1 MFACFF
7 SYRTHIYIYI
17 IHNRCNT
24 RVTCSG
30 FKVYIYDVT
39 YVGLSLCIMFCGKLC
54 IQNGFWWKLWKVWE
68 TLRIQNHFAFD
79 CQRVITRGQLEELCW
94 ESFEIPPLLVVY
106 GPKNLK
112 RHGGLREPFFGFSL
126 GTGMWEIWIYVWGY
140 LIFFGEK
147 KCKMNRNRN
156 KSKVWGVS
164 HPERWS
170 QTFSQRDLWS
180 SFHGRILQCRPATPN
195 RPNRPNGPN
204 GSNGPEDYAGCW
216 GIPSGAGLV
225 GQRLEVPRSI
235 AGQGHWSRVDLA
247 SFVEHLVQLM
257 VILMA
262 PKAGI

>member
-1 MFACFF
+1 MGDTQDPKSLCVWLPEGDYQRATWRTVVRVFWDSSFAC
-7 SYRTHIYIYI
+7 
-17 IHNRCNT
+17 C
-24 RVTCSG
+24 
-30 FKVYIYDVT
+30 
-39 YVGLSLCIMFCGKLC
+39 
-54 IQNGFWWKLWKVWE
+54 LWAKKPEE
-68 TLRIQNHFAFD
+68 TWR
-79 CQRVITRGQLEELCW
+79 
-94 ESFEIPPLLVVY
+94 
-106 GPKNLK
+106 
-112 RHGGLREPFFGFSL
+112 LREPFFGFSL

-140 LIFFGEK
+140 LIFFGEDI
-147 KCKMNRNRN
+147 CKMNRNRN

-204 GSNGPEDYAGCW
+204 GSEDYAGCW

-257 VILMA
+257 
-262 PKAGI
+262 